1 MLQNPYHCFSHYQR
15 ASSGLDGASEQDS
28 KYIYYFIK
36 YTTCRDTETNMLVSC
51 AKLCKITIVC
61 RDVWIPFDY
70 RYLKSSTNR
79 KTFLFYIDTY
89 TYIDNIDKW
98 YIFL

>member
-61 RDVWIPFDY
+61 LLEMFGSH
-70 RYLKSSTNR
+70 LT
-79 KTFLFYIDTY
+79 TDT
-89 TYIDNIDKW
+89 
-98 YIFL
+98 